1 MASILSISIPDYNR
15 TVIKENLRILSAS
28 IEGLLMYY
36 SNDMEYLDRTVFLLN
51 NYDVVLSVLGVNLIF
66 LKNSSSM
73 QIKFFIF
80 QERRVS
86 QSQEL
91 AHWKALN
98 SSEITNYIETI
109 LLLHCSPLIPFVKT
123 LNSGKIPSEKG
134 QKKKKRNKIIFFSN
148 KKLNFF

>member
-1 MASILSISIPDYNR
+1 MVRKFAELMASILSISIPDYNR

-98 SSEITNYIETI
+98 SSEVTNYIETI

-134 QKKKKRNKIIFFSN
+134 QKKKKK
-148 KKLNFF
+148 